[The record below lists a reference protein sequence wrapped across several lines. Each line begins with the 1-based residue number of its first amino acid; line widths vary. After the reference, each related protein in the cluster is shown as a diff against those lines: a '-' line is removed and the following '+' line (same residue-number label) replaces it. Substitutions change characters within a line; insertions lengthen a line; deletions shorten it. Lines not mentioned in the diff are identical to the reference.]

1 MRCRWHS
8 RSSSKAQTTVD
19 FRDPEPTPTTS
30 LGEATFVG
38 GDGAVP
44 DLTVD
49 TLFEGRLELYQRR
62 RGSRFGI
69 DALLLAGTAHC
80 RPETRLLDLGCGNGV
95 VALAMLYLWS
105 VRRATGLEIQAQ
117 LAELARLNAAR
128 NDLTDRFEVRAGDVR
143 RIGEAVAPHTFDLV
157 VCNPPY
163 YPSHSGRLN
172 PDSERAAA
180 RHELRG
186 TLADFLRAA
195 HYAVVARGAVQL
207 IYPASRLTAML
218 EAIKSAGF
226 VPQWLQFVHPE
237 AERPAQL
244 VLCRARR
251 GGAPTL
257 SVRPP
262 LVLQVAATDG
272 GQEPSPS
279 VRQLLSGQPIPPSG
293 ETS

>member
-1 MRCRWHS
+1 MTPPS
-8 RSSSKAQTTVD
+8 EAAVAQ
-19 FRDPEPTPTTS
+19 
-30 LGEATFVG
+30 
-38 GDGAVP
+38 GDGAPP

-62 RGSRFGI
+62 GGSRFGI

-95 VALAMLYLWS
+95 VALAMLHLWE
-105 VRRATGLEIQAQ
+105 VRRATGLEIQPQ

-128 NDLTDRFEVRAGDVR
+128 NDLTDRFEVRVGDVR
-143 RIGEAVAPHTFDLV
+143 RIRDAVAPQTFDLV

-163 YPSHSGRLN
+163 YPSGSGRLN

-195 HYAVVARGAVQL
+195 HHAVVARGVVQL
-207 IYPASRLTAML
+207 IYPASRLTPML
-218 EAIKSAGF
+218 EAVKGAGF

-237 AERPAQL
+237 TERRAQL

-251 GGAPTL
+251 GGAPAL

-262 LVLQVAATDG
+262 LVLEVAGNDG
-272 GQEPSPS
+272 GREPSPS
-279 VRQLLSGQPIPPSG
+279 VRELLSGRPIPAG
-293 ETS
+293 GGTS